1 MFSVLLI
8 DDEPDIR
15 DVFRLMAERSGEMT
29 IQTAPTATEG
39 LRVLGEKRFDAIIV
53 DYDIPEINGIQF
65 LKILRSRRDTTPVI
79 FFTGAGREHTAIE
92 ALNNG
97 ANFYLKKADD
107 PPHMQYSQLVSM
119 VKSAAEGN
127 YLGKPVGTAQK
138 VIEDMVCFTSDPGF
152 AIDRDG
158 SVIAW
163 NESLE
168 QLTDTPASEVMGKR
182 DLVYAEPFFGKRQ
195 KTLLDLVFATDEE
208 IRKQKYMLI
217 NRIAKGPVIAV
228 TRGQRKDGR
237 EWTLWT
243 KAMPIFDG
251 FGNFIAVTGTVRD
264 VTATF
269 SDVVIRE
276 SGVDEPPEIAFGES
290 SSPGSTAGGLFD
302 KLLGKAMVPYR
313 EGAVLMIREKKYG
326 EAIAAFD
333 RALKIDEKL
342 ACAWN
347 DRGICFRE
355 SGDHTAALKSC
366 LRAVECSPENTEYL
380 FTLGETLEKIGL
392 LYMNNKYLD
401 SSIQV
406 FKMVVNQMPNN
417 MAAWNHLG
425 ICYKEMGKHEEGKF
439 YFDRARDIHLWN
451 KDTPTP
457 CKRNEYLKD

>member
-1 MFSVLLI
+1 
-8 DDEPDIR
+8 
-15 DVFRLMAERSGEMT
+15 
-29 IQTAPTATEG
+29 
-39 LRVLGEKRFDAIIV
+39 
-53 DYDIPEINGIQF
+53 
-65 LKILRSRRDTTPVI
+65 
-79 FFTGAGREHTAIE
+79 
-92 ALNNG
+92 
-97 ANFYLKKADD
+97 
-107 PPHMQYSQLVSM
+107 MQYTQLVSM
-119 VKSAAEGN
+119 VKSATEGN

-138 VIEDMVCFTSDPGF
+138 VIEDMIYFTSDPSF
-152 AIDRDG
+152 AIDREG
-158 SVIAW
+158 TVIAW

-168 QLTDTPASEVMGKR
+168 QLTDTPAAEMMGKK
-182 DLVYAEPFFGKRQ
+182 DLAYSEPFFGKRR
-195 KTLLDLVFATDEE
+195 KTLLDLVFATDDE
-208 IRKQKYMLI
+208 IRKQKNMLI
-217 NRIAKGPVIAV
+217 NRVAKGPVIAA

-251 FGNFIAVTGTVRD
+251 FGNFIAVTGTIRD

-269 SDVVIRE
+269 SDVVIKG
-276 SGVDEPPEIAFGES
+276 SGVDEPPVIAFG
-290 SSPGSTAGGLFD
+290 GTAGTSGPKTGGLFD
-302 KLLGKAMVPYR
+302 KILGKAMVPYR
-313 EGAVLMIREKKYG
+313 EGAILMVREKKYP

-333 RALKIDEKL
+333 RAIRIDEKL

-355 SGDHTAALKSC
+355 TGDHTAALKSC
-366 LRAVECSPENTEYL
+366 LRAVECAPENTECL

-401 SSIQV
+401 SAVQV

-417 MAAWNHLG
+417 LAAWNHLG